1 MGWYKIALK
10 IRKWRNGVEML
21 TAKSKVVLIK
31 LWYEATVTTTVTVMT
46 QTDKVAEKEEN
57 NMGERHHKGSHQ

>member
-1 MGWYKIALK
+1 
-10 IRKWRNGVEML
+10 ML

-57 NMGERHHKGSHQ
+57 SMGERHHKGSHQ